1 MIFFEEILLLLALF
15 LIPFLPIVIIVGF
28 IVSFVKYKKC
38 PHENTEERKGYLLA
52 SVVLGIVFA
61 TMLAA
66 VAVVLIQ
73 TRGNITFM

>member
-1 MIFFEEILLLLALF
+1 MEILIVLAALSIF
-15 LIPFLPIVIIVGF
+15 LIPVLPIVVIVGF
-28 IVSFVKYKKC
+28 IVSLVKYKKC

-52 SVVLGIVFA
+52 AVVLGIVFA

-73 TRGNITFM
+73 TGGNITFM

>member
-1 MIFFEEILLLLALF
+1 MEILIVLAALSVF
-15 LIPFLPIVIIVGF
+15 LIPVLPIVIMVGF
-28 IVSFVKYKKC
+28 IVSVVKYKKC

-52 SVVLGIVFA
+52 AVVLGIVFA

-73 TRGNITFM
+73 TKGNITFM

>member
-1 MIFFEEILLLLALF
+1 MLAALSIF
-15 LIPFLPIVIIVGF
+15 LIPVLPIVVIVGF
-28 IVSFVKYKKC
+28 IVSLVKYKKC

-52 SVVLGIVFA
+52 AVVLGIVFA

-73 TRGNITFM
+73 TGGNITFM